1 MRMLIFLM
9 MSLFAIQISGCSDA
23 DKPTS
28 HALEQK
34 TNNGGN
40 ALIISEK
47 PSLSIVDVDDNYYVL
62 LVSDK
67 RKERMEFRVH
77 KDGGKLPEIVDSF
90 FMNYCG
96 KKALI
101 VILQAD
107 ADTGIT
113 AGSTYDN
120 WVLDRATGKV
130 IDVIGAGEIFDRI
143 TGEVISDSQK
153 AIIAKLKSGAQSADE
168 CK

>member
-1 MRMLIFLM
+1 MSRRAFLSAFTLGLI
-9 MSLFAIQISGCSDA
+9 APG
-23 DKPTS
+23 
-28 HALEQK
+28 ALAEILK
-34 TNNGGN
+34 RSN
-40 ALIISEK
+40 AKMHGQRDRAMIASKK

-67 RKERMEFRVH
+67 RKDRMEFRVH

-107 ADTGIT
+107 ADTSIT

-130 IDVIGAGEIFDRI
+130 IDVIGAGEISDRI

-153 AIIAKLKSGAQSADE
+153 AIIAKLKSGIQSADE